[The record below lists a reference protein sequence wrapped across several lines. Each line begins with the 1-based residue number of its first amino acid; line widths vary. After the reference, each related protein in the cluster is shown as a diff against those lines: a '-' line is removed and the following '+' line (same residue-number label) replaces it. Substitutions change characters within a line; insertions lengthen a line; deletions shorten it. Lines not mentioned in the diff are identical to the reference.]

1 MEQKGRAESAAP
13 FYSAG
18 SLYTVNILET
28 DSGFKQRANPAGI
41 LVDDAMSNRAAKG
54 LPARLFGHRLQKNIL
69 KGFVR
74 AGLKIE
80 KWTGIS

>member
-41 LVDDAMSNRAAKG
+41 LVDDAMQNRAAKG
-54 LPARLFGHRLQKNIL
+54 APCAAFWPQASKEYFE
-69 KGFVR
+69 GFR
-74 AGLKIE
+74 
-80 KWTGIS
+80 